1 MSRSRPQR
9 LAALAAVAV
18 AMSLAQHAH
27 AQQATLA
34 GSWSAGPLIENVTVS
49 SWVDECGPKP
59 KSSSSPGGGY
69 KISVSGDE
77 LVFSGGKSFRTDQCW
92 DMGLARRVSH
102 SATPSIRWWKTRC
115 ESPPGDPRKA
125 AITTV
130 VRAIDDDTIVLSE
143 SAHYSS
149 TLAAGSC
156 SATVERSRTFKI
168 VSREGAAA
176 PAPSPTTPVP
186 TAAPTPTPKPTAP
199 PAPTAPAI
207 DCSAPG
213 DPATLEVRPR
223 KKLLRPGDAFDL
235 KARILDPKGCELP
248 SKPTYRLA
256 PESSSIATISIDA
269 AGHVKV
275 AADAEPVSASVVV
288 EAAGKSARVQLEV
301 VSDKAYADLLAAGGG
316 DAGADEGSVAIVITG
331 SGAGETI
338 VRDPEKPQ
346 EGRRRF
352 GLLAVA
358 GGAGSLLALAAVV
371 LWRRANAK
379 AAAEEARRAAERA
392 ERKAEKERRAA
403 ATAPVA
409 SPAAAAPDAGTTT
422 AAPGAAPAAV
432 PGGRICPV
440 CRSSLP
446 PHAEFCP
453 NDGTR
458 LPPAPRP
465 IAGPAPAPPPPAQ
478 AHAPAAQ
485 RPRGRICPMCGT
497 RYEAEAAF
505 CSKDGASLVP
515 LN

>member
-1 MSRSRPQR
+1 MP
-9 LAALAAVAV
+9 
-18 AMSLAQHAH
+18 LAQRAQ

-34 GSWSAGPLIENVTVS
+34 GSWSAGPLIENVNVT

-59 KSSSSPGGGY
+59 KSSSSAGGGY

-143 SAHYSS
+143 TAHYSS

-168 VSREGAAA
+168 VSREGAA
-176 PAPSPTTPVP
+176 PAPSPTPAP
-186 TAAPTPTPKPTAP
+186 TAAPTPTPAPTPKPTAP
-199 PAPTAPAI
+199 PTPAI

-213 DPATLEVRPR
+213 EPATLEVRPR
-223 KKLLRPGDAFDL
+223 KKLLRPGESFDL
-235 KARILDPKGCELP
+235 KARILDAKGCELP
-248 SKPTYRLA
+248 SKPLYRLA
-256 PESSSIATISIDA
+256 PESSSIATLSIDA

-275 AADAEPVSASVVV
+275 SADAEPVSATVVV

-316 DAGADEGSVAIVITG
+316 DAGSDEGSVAIVISG

-358 GGAGSLLALAAVV
+358 AGAGSLLALAAIV

-379 AAAEEARRAAERA
+379 AAEEEARRAAERA
-392 ERKAEKERRAA
+392 ERKAQKERRAT

-409 SPAAAAPDAGTTT
+409 SPAPE
-422 AAPGAAPAAV
+422 AV

-440 CRSSLP
+440 CRASLP

-465 IAGPAPAPPPPAQ
+465 MAAPAPAPPPP

-497 RYEAEAAF
+497 RYEPEAAF